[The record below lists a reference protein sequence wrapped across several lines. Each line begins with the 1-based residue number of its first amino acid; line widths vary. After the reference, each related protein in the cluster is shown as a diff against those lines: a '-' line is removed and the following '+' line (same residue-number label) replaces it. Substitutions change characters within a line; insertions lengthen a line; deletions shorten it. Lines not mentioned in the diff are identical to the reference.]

1 MQKDIL
7 WMFLAKYYGLLEG
20 EIFFFLERIFFGLSE
35 EVYSFLLESWEIN
48 FQNNCG
54 NFSHFWAVQKRV
66 NGSLQVEFES

>member
-7 WMFLAKYYGLLEG
+7 WMFLVKYYGLLEKG
-20 EIFFFLERIFFGLSE
+20 YFLAFLKR
-35 EVYSFLLESWEIN
+35 YSFLLDCWEIN
-48 FQNNCG
+48 FQNNYG